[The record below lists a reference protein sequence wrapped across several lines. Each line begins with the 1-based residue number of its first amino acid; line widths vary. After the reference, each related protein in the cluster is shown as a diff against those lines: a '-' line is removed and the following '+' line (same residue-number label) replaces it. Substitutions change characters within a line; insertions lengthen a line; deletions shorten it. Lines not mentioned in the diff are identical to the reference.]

1 MDLRP
6 TGSVELAHRARWA
19 RRGLVL
25 VLLALLLPF
34 VRHRSELPVYV
45 KAASRYLVGEQFYRS
60 DDPPSFAYPPFLV
73 LPFTA
78 LAPFDGYPL
87 AVLWWLA
94 NLSLGLISI
103 DAITKL
109 VRPTVVRGVAQGKP
123 PAWIPCVVIGILGGR
138 FAVSPLEYQSNDL
151 IVLCLFLA
159 TLTAMA
165 MGVTTRLGLWG
176 GLATACKATPLLL
189 LPVLLWQR
197 QFTAA
202 VYFCITLVLATLV
215 PDLLVRNPHQELWV
229 MTWYHQFVSKVEIAQ
244 SPAAEGAWIRWNPL
258 NQSLAGTIYRLST
271 PIPDDGE
278 RINVAVVH
286 LSPRQQQHCT
296 LLVQLA
302 VLVVLA
308 WATRLLT
315 TIAHT
320 IDRSRTLLGQ
330 GGCILCAMLLLSP
343 MSSTQHF
350 VALVVPITYLVIA
363 FLYGS
368 RSLWLGVVLGV
379 FFLLGPLGAQDIVG
393 SFWADHLQAY
403 GGTTLFTLIA
413 FFASSLALSS
423 ERKQAAK
430 DLVAALGNPQ
440 TPISHR

>member
-1 MDLRP
+1 M
-6 TGSVELAHRARWA
+6 
-19 RRGLVL
+19 
-25 VLLALLLPF
+25 
-34 VRHRSELPVYV
+34 
-45 KAASRYLVGEQFYRS
+45 
-60 DDPPSFAYPPFLV
+60 
-73 LPFTA
+73 
-78 LAPFDGYPL
+78 
-87 AVLWWLA
+87 
-94 NLSLGLISI
+94 
-103 DAITKL
+103 
-109 VRPTVVRGVAQGKP
+109 VRGVAQGKP

-202 VYFCITLVLATLV
+202 VYFCLTLVLATLV
-215 PDLLVRNPHQELWV
+215 PDLLVRNPQQELWV